1 MSHRPAE
8 AIHGAAGETVSTEG
22 ALVPGAAEAG
32 ASAGSGEASL
42 AEALAEAEELLT
54 GLALDLQ
61 LVALDLVEFPRAL
74 ATHLSDLP
82 APFRLGLDI
91 LRRLLTD
98 VVVQLL
104 YSLAVAEGI
113 DAGRRIGRQVI
124 GRKCCCW
131 YCCHL
136 LCPCSPVEGRG
147 LQIHRGREAKT
158 QHCRR
163 GGTAGQPRGA
173 RRRRRRRLVL
183 RHRRGLGSCHRRGG
197 RGAAEGELRE
207 RALEEAALAAHSYA
221 ALRRGD
227 GLQELRHV
235 REMLGVRRLWRRR
248 RRSQLPLRIC
258 GRCCPLQPLD
268 LPGLR
273 CHVLPQQPGVV
284 TEHGRPLKSLDL
296 CWLRK
301 CTTNTTRFQMRPVNI
316 GSVLAR
322 SIVLRG
328 GMPQLRAHRIS
339 LLTDVGHAQI
349 LAAPPHTRKGLE
361 VVDGLRGH
369 MYGRLH
375 FRPWR

>member
-42 AEALAEAEELLT
+42 AEELAEAEELLA

-82 APFRLGLDI
+82 APFRLGLDV

-113 DAGRRIGRQVI
+113 DAGRRIGRHVI

-158 QHCRR
+158 QHCRH

-173 RRRRRRRLVL
+173 PRRRRHRPVPLVRPAEAAPTSTRAWLPRQCRPTWAPRGQRRRRWALPGRTRAL
-183 RHRRGLGSCHRRGG
+183 ALRAARPRPRHRRRRPLGG
-197 RGAAEGELRE
+197 RPPPGTTARPSASSSRPSSASGGTPWATPCSWSGREPGTGAASWTSSWCA
-207 RALEEAALAAHSYA
+207 RAGA
-221 ALRRGD
+221 
-227 GLQELRHV
+227 
-235 REMLGVRRLWRRR
+235 GV
-248 RRSQLPLRIC
+248 S
-258 GRCCPLQPLD
+258 D
-268 LPGLR
+268 
-273 CHVLPQQPGVV
+273 
-284 TEHGRPLKSLDL
+284 
-296 CWLRK
+296 
-301 CTTNTTRFQMRPVNI
+301 
-316 GSVLAR
+316 
-322 SIVLRG
+322 
-328 GMPQLRAHRIS
+328 
-339 LLTDVGHAQI
+339 
-349 LAAPPHTRKGLE
+349 
-361 VVDGLRGH
+361 
-369 MYGRLH
+369 
-375 FRPWR
+375 